1 MADGDNGGR
10 EHGDSNHGDM
20 NRVVLDVQGLKKYFP
35 LRSTGFRRQVV
46 GQIKAVDDV
55 SFRVA
60 VGETVGVVGESG
72 CGKTTLGRC
81 IVRIYDPTAGDIRLR
96 LGDRQMSVAK
106 LNKQDYRTFRKSVQM
121 VFQDPF
127 ASLNP
132 RINVLE
138 TIGEPLLVNGIAR
151 GRDLEDR
158 VTEVI
163 RKVGLNV
170 GFLRRYPHSFSGGQ
184 RQRICIARALVVN
197 PRVVVADEPVSA
209 LDVSIQAQILNL
221 MQDLQ
226 REFGLS
232 YVFISHNMSV
242 VRYMSNRIL
251 VMYAGK
257 MVETARRDELLY
269 SPKHPYTAMLL
280 SAVPKVTRLGEIAR
294 AETLGEPPNLLAL
307 PKGCVFSPRCPFA
320 RDVCSVEAPVLRNV
334 GNEHM
339 AACHFADE
347 LHLQG
352 VG

>member
-1 MADGDNGGR
+1 MVDGDNI
-10 EHGDSNHGDM
+10 
-20 NRVVLDVQGLKKYFP
+20 VLDVEGLKKYFP
-35 LRSTGFRRQVV
+35 LRSTGFRRQVI

-55 SFRVA
+55 TFQLA

-96 LGDRQMSVAK
+96 LDDRHVSVAK
-106 LNKQDYRTFRKSVQM
+106 LNKQDYRMFRKSVQM

-151 GRDLEDR
+151 GHDLEER

-170 GFLRRYPHSFSGGQ
+170 GFLRRFPHSFSGGQ

-221 MQDLQ
+221 LQDLQ

-242 VRYMSNRIL
+242 VRYMSNRVI

-257 MVETARRDELLY
+257 MVETAPRDELLY
-269 SPKHPYTAMLL
+269 NPKHPYTAMLL

-294 AETLGEPPNLLAL
+294 AETRGEPPNLLAL
-307 PKGCVFSPRCPFA
+307 PQGCVFSPRCLHA
-320 RDVCSVEAPVLRNV
+320 REACATEPPVLRLV
-334 GNEHM
+334 GPEHY
-339 AACHFADE
+339 ASCHYADE
-347 LHLQG
+347 LGLKG
-352 VG
+352 I

>member
-1 MADGDNGGR
+1 MADGDN
-10 EHGDSNHGDM
+10 
-20 NRVVLDVQGLKKYFP
+20 VVLDVKGLKKYFP
-35 LRSTGFRRQVV
+35 LRSTGFRRQLV

-55 SFRVA
+55 SFQVR

-81 IVRIYDPTAGDIRLR
+81 VVRIYDPTAGDILLR
-96 LGDRQMSVAK
+96 LGGRQVSVGK
-106 LNKQDYRTFRKSVQM
+106 LGKQDYREFRKSVQM

-132 RINVLE
+132 RMNLLQTV
-138 TIGEPLLVNGIAR
+138 GEPLLVNGIAT

-158 VTEVI
+158 VTDVI

-170 GFLRRYPHSFSGGQ
+170 GFLRRFPHSFSGGQ

-221 MQDLQ
+221 LQDLQ

-232 YVFISHNMSV
+232 YIFISHNMSV

-251 VMYAGK
+251 VMYAGRL
-257 MVETARRDELLY
+257 VETAPRDDLLY
-269 SPKHPYTAMLL
+269 APKHPYTAMLL

-307 PKGCVFSPRCPFA
+307 PKGCVFNPRCPHTQDIC
-320 RDVCSVEAPVLRNV
+320 RTEAPTLHNV
-334 GNEHM
+334 GADHF
-339 AACHFADE
+339 ASCHFAE
-347 LHLQG
+347 SLQLRG
-352 VG
+352 V